1 MMDRSCTSAEEVGFL
16 QIEILSYMLGTLVL
30 AVSDVSWLKVVWI
43 LGRQLGVLLEVNLTL
58 HLQN

>member
-1 MMDRSCTSAEEVGFL
+1 MDRSCTSAEEVGFL

-43 LGRQLGVLLEVNLTL
+43 SGRQLGVLLEVNLTL